1 MITEIRT
8 NSGLKKIKI
17 IGLFQL
23 GSNPIYRD
31 TVITSTS
38 NFFKIFG
45 RKRKS
50 VNLILIKVKPGV
62 AIQNIISQMEN
73 YFPKD
78 VKILSRSDLIAQ
90 EKEFYE
96 HNTPA
101 GLFFLFGLSAS
112 FVVGTVIMYQ
122 ILYQKISKFISD
134 YATLKAIGYSHN
146 ALRIIVLETTLI
158 LVFLGYIPGLIIS
171 YIMYAILDQ
180 VSSLHFAMT
189 LSTMISVLLSVI
201 LICMISGLIAIR
213 ELKKADLADI
223 FN

>member
-1 MITEIRT
+1 
-8 NSGLKKIKI
+8 
-17 IGLFQL
+17 
-23 GSNPIYRD
+23 
-31 TVITSTS
+31 
-38 NFFKIFG
+38 
-45 RKRKS
+45 
-50 VNLILIKVKPGV
+50 
-62 AIQNIISQMEN
+62 
-73 YFPKD
+73 
-78 VKILSRSDLIAQ
+78 
-90 EKEFYE
+90 
-96 HNTPA
+96 
-101 GLFFLFGLSAS
+101 
-112 FVVGTVIMYQ
+112 MYQ

-171 YIMYAILDQ
+171 YIMYAILDK

-213 ELKKADLADI
+213 ELKEADLADI